1 MDKTVSIL
9 LSYEPFMACLV
20 QRCKLRWTDKCPTAG
35 VRILPGGVIELL
47 VNPEFFYLQSEAARV
62 GLIWHEMYHL
72 ICGHID
78 RSYGLDPQVA
88 NIAMDEAI
96 NQLIPQKFLPKKA
109 ILPEYFNH
117 EKRQAF
123 EVYYNLHK
131 SRNDNA
137 KYQQKKEYKGGIN
150 DEDDK
155 KEIMEQIKKKL
166 EEMVANANSQVDLK
180 NVLANTSGS
189 DNSELDSLTK
199 NVKVQDEAEDFQEEL
214 TERMEALRLK
224 PLADL
229 SEDVSDLLKTIRKDL
244 ESKLDQ
250 MTKTGADAKL
260 GTFNSQNT
268 EIQAKQ
274 TGLQKDIDDLLK
286 KLEEIQKQEQ
296 QRQQQQQNQQQ
307 QGQGQSQQQQG
318 GGQGQDGEQQD
329 GDGQGQGNGQGQG
342 QGQSGLGKGN
352 GKGQGKP
359 QQGGGSGLGQ
369 GQGQDETPEVMD
381 SHDMWHTSPASQ
393 DQQKASLSSILNQAI
408 ADAERQFGYGSIP
421 TALRQMLDNAMKK
434 PKVKWSTIIKNYWG
448 RCLSVH
454 PQYTRKKPSRK
465 LGFLSPGKNQKLGPK
480 ILIMV
485 DCSGSVGNDE
495 YIELMTES
503 KGIAG
508 ELIDCVTVGYFD
520 TQVFEKTYKLEAH
533 SKKFPSRPMSGG
545 TDFQCVIDFA
555 NKMRPDLLI
564 ILTDGCAP
572 VPKRPKF
579 PVIWAIVGGRDNP
592 ALFGKRVLVELENN
606 KGQNSKVLGND

>member
-78 RSYGLDPQVA
+78 RSYGLDPHTA
-88 NIAMDEAI
+88 NVAMDEAI

-131 SRNDNA
+131 KRGDAA
-137 KYQQKKEYKGGIN
+137 KYQQKKEYQGGID
-150 DEDDK
+150 DETNK

-166 EEMVANANSQVDLK
+166 EEMVANANTQVDLK
-180 NVLANTSGS
+180 NVLANIAGQ
-189 DNSELDSLTK
+189 DNSTLDALNK
-199 NVKVQDEAEDFQEEL
+199 NVKVQDEAEDYQEEL
-214 TERMEALRLK
+214 SERMEALRLK
-224 PLADL
+224 QLADL
-229 SEDVSDLLKTIRKDL
+229 SQDVSDLLKTIRKDL
-244 ESKLDQ
+244 ESKSDS
-250 MTKTGADAKL
+250 MTKNGADVSLSEFNAK
-260 GTFNSQNT
+260 NT
-268 EIQAKQ
+268 EIQTKQ
-274 TGLQKDIDDLLK
+274 TENQKEIDELLK

-296 QRQQQQQNQQQ
+296 QRQQQQNQQNQQQ
-307 QGQGQSQQQQG
+307 QQS
-318 GGQGQDGEQQD
+318 GGQGQDGEQQE
-329 GDGQGQGNGQGQG
+329 GDGQGQG
-342 QGQSGLGKGN
+342 QGQGGLGKGN

-359 QQGGGSGLGQ
+359 QQGNGGSGLGQ

-393 DQQKASLSSILNQAI
+393 EQQKASLSSILNQAI

-454 PQYTRKKPSRK
+454 QQYTRKKPSRK

-480 ILIMV
+480 ILIMN

-495 YIELMTES
+495 YMELMTEAI
-503 KGIAG
+503 GIAG
-508 ELIDCVTVGYFD
+508 ELIDSVTVGFFD

-533 SKKFPSRPMSGG
+533 TKKLPSRPMSGG

-572 VPKRPKF
+572 VPTRPKF
-579 PVIWAIVGGRDNP
+579 PVLWAIVGGRDNP

-606 KGQNSKVLGND
+606 KGQNSKVMGVD